1 MASDYIHVDVETV
14 QSPKKTGMPCGD
26 VISCRRTGTGTS
38 VICADGLGSGIRA
51 HIGAQMCVARL
62 FESISQG
69 FSLRKAFSNVAGTM
83 QQSREPDKPFA
94 AFSVVRIRPDGNAT
108 VLSYDA
114 PPPILVGRH
123 GASILANRPFSLS
136 GGLAFESHCQLD
148 TGEGILLMSDGITQ
162 AGIGYGPNSEW
173 GTDGVIRSVNECLAR
188 NLSIEMIPH
197 QIHQESLQR
206 WKGNF
211 GNEQPTRRTARFSQY
226 GKALENNNTPM
237 VSSRSDYGDDC
248 SVTLAYCRNGQTLN
262 ILTGPPVDCETDHD
276 VVKQFLEMPGIHVV
290 CGGTTANIVAGY
302 LNEPL
307 QVEQEPTSTIA
318 PPRYAISGIDL
329 VTEGAI
335 TLNQVYNI
343 MDEDIAK
350 LSEDSGVTELR
361 LLLGVADRI
370 NFIVGGAKNTAND
383 DISFLQ
389 HGVLS
394 RKILVPHLAER
405 LERDKKLVTVKYV

>member
-14 QSPKKTGMPCGD
+14 QSPKKVGKPCGD
-26 VISCRRTGTGTS
+26 VVSYRRTGAGTL
-38 VICADGLGSGIRA
+38 VICADGAGSGIRA

-62 FESISQG
+62 FESVLQG
-69 FSLRKAFSNVAGTM
+69 FSFRKAFSKVVETM
-83 QQSREPDKPFA
+83 QQSRDPDKPFV
-94 AFSVVRIRPDGNAT
+94 AFSMAHIRPDGNAT

-114 PPPILVGRH
+114 PAPIFVGRH
-123 GASILANRPFSLS
+123 GASVLPNRPFSLHD
-136 GGLAFESHCQLD
+136 GLAVESNCPLNI
-148 TGEGILLMSDGITQ
+148 GEGILLMSDGVTQ

-173 GTDGVIRSVNECLAR
+173 GTDGVVRLVGESLAR
-188 NLSIEMIPH
+188 NLSLEMIPH
-197 QIHQESLQR
+197 LVHRESLQR

-211 GNEQPTRRTARFSQY
+211 
-226 GKALENNNTPM
+226 
-237 VSSRSDYGDDC
+237 GDDC

-262 ILTGPPVDCETDHD
+262 ILTGPPVDRETDHD
-276 VVKQFLEMPGIHVV
+276 VIARFLEMPGIHVV
-290 CGGTTANIVAGY
+290 CGGTTANIVASY

-318 PPRYAISGIDL
+318 PPRYAIHGIDL

-343 MDEDIAK
+343 MDENMDD

-361 LLLGVADRI
+361 LLLNVADRV
-370 NFIVGGAKNTAND
+370 NFIVGGAKNTANN

-389 HGVLS
+389 RGVLS

-405 LERDKKLVTVKYV
+405 LERDCKLVTVKYV